1 MDGSTGHSNQ
11 TGVVVAAELL
21 VNVLVPC
28 TGVVVVIG
36 GLWIT
41 LRLVMLVFRT

>member
-1 MDGSTGHSNQ
+1 MNGSTGQGNQ

-28 TGVVVVIG
+28 TAVVVVIG